1 MADPWHGTLKIPR
14 QPVYEAM
21 WGLCDANNELSV
33 TQGELA
39 KRLGISYQR
48 MSMIIQEFIALG
60 MMERN
65 GKRFVV
71 LYDPKKVPWD
81 RYEEL
86 RRKYSDQ
93 LARSKG
99 WY

>member
-1 MADPWHGTLKIPR
+1 
-14 QPVYEAM
+14 
-21 WGLCDANNELSV
+21 
-33 TQGELA
+33 
-39 KRLGISYQR
+39 
-48 MSMIIQEFIALG
+48 MSMIVQEFIALG